1 MNPLGLKSKLTQT
14 AREARG
20 PRLAQAPFIE
30 RTLLREEVELLLA
43 GGEVRAKPQPPAK
56 TGEGEAMR
64 MTQRHHRL
72 ARLLAA
78 GAKNDEAAF
87 QAGYQPGT
95 VSRLKADKTFQRLIA
110 HYERELAPTFQIVG
124 ERLADLADGS
134 LAVLAD
140 RLEDAP
146 DDFTTRELIEMAKLG
161 ADRSGHGPTSTQKH
175 EVTLDYGD
183 RMAAARERI
192 RSAQAQVI
200 EGEVLNAS

>member
-1 MNPLGLKSKLTQT
+1 MNALGLKSRLTQT
-14 AREARG
+14 AAQVRG
-20 PRLAQAPFIE
+20 PRPVSAPFIE
-30 RTLLREEVELLLA
+30 RTLVAEEVDLLLA

-56 TGEGEAMR
+56 RGQGEARR

-95 VSRLKADKTFQRLIA
+95 VSSLKADKTFQRLIA

-146 DDFTTRELIEMAKLG
+146 ENFTVKELIEMAKLG
-161 ADRSGHGPTSTQKH
+161 ADRSGFGPTSTTKT
-175 EVTLDYGD
+175 EITLDYGD
-183 RMAAARERI
+183 RMAAARARI
-192 RSAQAQVI
+192 AAAQGRVI
-200 EGEVLNAS
+200 EGQVLDGS